1 MATIPASAIVA
12 VNPQVLSAGGTG
24 LTLNG
29 MMLTNGTQVPIG
41 VAQSFATAAS
51 VAAYFGA
58 GSAEAAN
65 AAIYFAGFD
74 NSNVKPGNLFFAQYN
89 QTAVAAYTRGGAV
102 TGITLA
108 AMGAFTGS
116 LTIVMDGYTHTT
128 ASCSLS
134 GCTSYSNAASIINT
148 SLNATQPT
156 QASVTGSIATTTLT
170 VTAVGS
176 GALAVGQTLSGSGI
190 TAGTKITARGTGTG
204 GTGTYTVDTSQTA
217 SSTTITAKATAV
229 VVSYDSVSGAF
240 VITSGIT
247 GAPSTVAFASG
258 TLAPLIYLT
267 SATGAVL
274 SQGAALAVPAAFM
287 TALVAVQQNW
297 ATFMTTF
304 DPDGGSGNTV
314 KLAFATWNGLQ
325 NNRWMYVCSDTD
337 ANPTTTNP
345 ATSSLGYLITAAGI
359 SGTMLIYDPTG
370 IYLNA
375 FVLGATA
382 SIDFAQTNGRI
393 TYKFKSQS
401 GITPNVTDLTIANNL
416 IANGYNFYGA
426 YATAA
431 SGFRFFGPGSVSGIF
446 VWADSYINQIW
457 LNNSLQLSLVVLL
470 TQSRS
475 VPYNPA
481 GYALIEAAV
490 SDAIKAGLNFGAFT
504 PGVVLTAL
512 QIAEANAQAGIDIS
526 GALYATGYYFQVLP
540 AVAATRTARSSP
552 PCNFWYCDPGAI
564 QYISLASI
572 ELQ

>member
-1 MATIPASAIVA
+1 MATIPASAIVT

-41 VAQSFATAAS
+41 VAQSFGNAAD
-51 VAAYFGA
+51 VAAYFGSS
-58 GSAEAAN
+58 SAEALN
-65 AAIYFAGFD
+65 AAIYFGGFD
-74 NSNVKPGNLFFAQYN
+74 NSNIKPGNLFFAQYN
-89 QTAVAAYTRGGAV
+89 QTAVSAYIRGAAV

-108 AMGAFTGS
+108 EMGALSGS
-116 LTIVMDGYTHTT
+116 LTIVVDGYTHTT

-148 SLNATQPT
+148 ALNTTQPT
-156 QASVTGSIATTTLT
+156 QAVVTGSIATTTLT
-170 VTAVGS
+170 VSAVSS
-176 GALAVGQTLSGSGI
+176 GTLAVGQTISGTGI
-190 TAGTKITARGTGTG
+190 TAGTKISALGTGTG
-204 GTGTYTVDTSQTA
+204 GVGTYTVNTSQTA
-217 SSTTITAKATAV
+217 SSTTVTAKATAV

-287 TALVAVQQNW
+287 TALVAIEQDW

-314 KLAFATWNGLQ
+314 KYAFAVWNGLQ
-325 NNRWMYVCSDTD
+325 NNRWLYVCSDTD
-337 ANPTTTNP
+337 SSPTTTNP
-345 ATSSLGYLITAAGI
+345 ATSSLGYLIEAAGI

-375 FVLGATA
+375 FACGVTA
-382 SIDFAQTNGRI
+382 SIDFTQTNGRI

-401 GITPNVTDLTIANNL
+401 GIVPNVTNLTIANNL

-431 SGFRFFGPGSVSGIF
+431 DSFRFFGPGLVSGIF
-446 VWADSYINQIW
+446 VWADSYVNQIW
-457 LNNSLQLSLVVLL
+457 LNNGLQLDLVTLL

-475 VPYNPA
+475 VPYNPE
-481 GYALIEAAV
+481 GYALIEAACQA
-490 SDAIKAGLNFGAFT
+490 SIKAGLNFGAFT

-512 QIAEANAQAGIDIS
+512 QIAEANAQAGFDIS

-540 AVAATRTARSSP
+540 AVPSTRAARTSP

-564 QYISLASI
+564 QYIALASI